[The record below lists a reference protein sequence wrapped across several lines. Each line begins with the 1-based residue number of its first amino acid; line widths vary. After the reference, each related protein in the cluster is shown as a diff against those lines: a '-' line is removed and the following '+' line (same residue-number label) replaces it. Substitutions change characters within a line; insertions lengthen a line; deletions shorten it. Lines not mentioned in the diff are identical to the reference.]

1 MRHFSNEEWLLYI
14 KDQLE
19 EPKREELE
27 NHLFSCDQCLEIYM
41 ELVEAQAEELPNLE
55 NDGFTDE
62 VVLKLPVKKEKQGKP
77 FLQSP
82 IFHYGVAA
90 VVTLT
95 LMSTGVFQSM
105 TGIVGTVES
114 SNFSGQKQSVSNS
127 LMEKA
132 ISFFDIIGANQKEG
146 EK

>member
-14 KDQLE
+14 KDQIE

-27 NHLFSCDQCLEIYM
+27 NHLFSCDQCLEIYL
-41 ELVEAQAEELPNLE
+41 ELVESQVEELPNLE
-55 NDGFTDE
+55 NDRFTDE
-62 VVLKLPVKKEKQGKP
+62 VVKKLPLKKEEQRKS

-90 VVTLT
+90 AVTFT

-105 TGIVGTVES
+105 TGIVGTVEAS
-114 SNFSGQKQSVSNS
+114 SFSEQKQSVSNS

-132 ISFFDIIGANQKEG
+132 LSFFDIIGAKQEEG

>member
-27 NHLFSCDQCLEIYM
+27 NHLFSCDQCVEVYT
-41 ELVEAQAEELPNLE
+41 ELVESHAEEIPYLD
-55 NDGFTDE
+55 NDSFTDG
-62 VVLKLPVKKEKQGKP
+62 VIQKLPLTKERLGKS

-82 IFHYGVAA
+82 IFHYGIAA

-105 TGIVGTVES
+105 TGIIGTVEAS
-114 SNFSGQKQSVSNS
+114 SFSEQKQSVSNQ
-127 LMEKA
+127 LMEKTL
-132 ISFFDIIGANQKEG
+132 SLFDIIETNHEEG

>member
-1 MRHFSNEEWLLYI
+1 MKHFKSEEWLLYI
-14 KDQLE
+14 KDELAE
-19 EPKREELE
+19 VKREELE
-27 NHLFSCDQCLEIYM
+27 NHLFSCDQCLEVYM
-41 ELVEAQAEELPNLE
+41 SLIENQAEELPDIVNAS
-55 NDGFTDE
+55 FTDD
-62 VVLKLPVKKEKQGKP
+62 VILKLLIKKENQKRS

-90 VVTLT
+90 AVTLT

-105 TGIVGTVES
+105 TSILGTVEAS
-114 SNFSGQKQSVSNS
+114 SFAKERHSVSDN

-132 ISFFDIIGANQKEG
+132 LSLFNIIDIQEEG

>member
-14 KDQLE
+14 KDELE
-19 EPKREELE
+19 ESKREELE

-41 ELVEAQAEELPNLE
+41 ELIEVQAEEVPNLE
-55 NDGFTDE
+55 NDSFTDE
-62 VVLKLPVKKEKQGKP
+62 VVTKLPEKKGKQGKR

-90 VVTLT
+90 AVTLT

-105 TGIVGTVES
+105 TGILGTVEAS
-114 SNFSGQKQSVSNS
+114 SFSEQKQSVSSN

-132 ISFFDIIGANQKEG
+132 LSLFDIGTNHEEG
-146 EK
+146 EQ